1 MSLNVPNRFVRLFHP
16 CVLPMNSS
24 TRSFALACFALWLPS
39 APTAAQG
46 SREQMWPAPTA
57 EDWQKP
63 CLITWQRT
71 YEDAL
76 AESRAT
82 GKPILVCINM
92 DGEIASEH
100 YAGVRYRQ
108 AEIAALYEPYVCVIA
123 SVYRHT
129 PRDHD
134 DDGRRIPCPRFGSVT
149 CGEHIAIEP
158 GLFQKFMDGKRIA
171 PRHIGVQQGQEEAY
185 DVYYAFDTDS
195 VFAAIADGVTRHA
208 ADPSAPVRSDRS
220 IVERMT
226 SRDSRDQTAVEDAYR
241 EGDKTERRRLLLA
254 AQNGEH
260 EVPVDMLRLAI
271 FGLDP
276 ELGQLARQALAR
288 TRSPGSID
296 LILEALRVPMPS
308 SEREA
313 LIGAL
318 DRIGESSIR
327 ARTLA
332 VVHRGLAAQPSSVDA
347 EAWTQAL
354 SRPDLDSAGR
364 AALQGERLQSQS
376 RILAGDDPQAH
387 VELAEAMLDQAL
399 GSFDPLDRGAAEDR
413 EVRALLQDAHDI
425 ALRAEELGARG
436 WQVDA
441 AIGLSAY
448 HQGQFDQALE
458 RAARAVP
465 KMTPG
470 AGGTAAFAMLKLFA
484 RTHWRQI
491 ARAIRLNRPWD
502 PEQLAD
508 VHAAFTALG
517 QHPLCTDS
525 ELVLHYD
532 ILNWL
537 GAPGE
542 AVRVLD
548 EALERFPESWD
559 LHDRLRTRIFKERGK
574 DGLEAVYEELLRR
587 EDASTNLEWFAG
599 YASLVAAEFYRRSG
613 HPEQAL
619 AAYERGI
626 AHYERSVET
635 QPESRTSADHYVAL
649 AIAGRARIAYEA
661 GDDRQA
667 LEAILASFD
676 RAPEAAATPDGL
688 GLSPVSTAQMLLAR
702 LSEKRQTDAALRLKG
717 ALDDLAPELLELPAF
732 ERGGPPR

>member
-1 MSLNVPNRFVRLFHP
+1 
-16 CVLPMNSS
+16 
-24 TRSFALACFALWLPS
+24 
-39 APTAAQG
+39 
-46 SREQMWPAPTA
+46 
-57 EDWQKP
+57 
-63 CLITWQRT
+63 
-71 YEDAL
+71 
-76 AESRAT
+76 
-82 GKPILVCINM
+82 
-92 DGEIASEH
+92 
-100 YAGVRYRQ
+100 
-108 AEIAALYEPYVCVIA
+108 
-123 SVYRHT
+123 
-129 PRDHD
+129 
-134 DDGRRIPCPRFGSVT
+134 
-149 CGEHIAIEP
+149 
-158 GLFQKFMDGKRIA
+158 
-171 PRHIGVQQGQEEAY
+171 
-185 DVYYAFDTDS
+185 
-195 VFAAIADGVTRHA
+195 
-208 ADPSAPVRSDRS
+208 
-220 IVERMT
+220 
-226 SRDSRDQTAVEDAYR
+226 
-241 EGDKTERRRLLLA
+241 
-254 AQNGEH
+254 
-260 EVPVDMLRLAI
+260 
-271 FGLDP
+271 
-276 ELGQLARQALAR
+276 
-288 TRSPGSID
+288 
-296 LILEALRVPMPS
+296 
-308 SEREA
+308 
-313 LIGAL
+313 
-318 DRIGESSIR
+318 
-327 ARTLA
+327 
-332 VVHRGLAAQPSSVDA
+332 
-347 EAWTQAL
+347 
-354 SRPDLDSAGR
+354 
-364 AALQGERLQSQS
+364 
-376 RILAGDDPQAH
+376 
-387 VELAEAMLDQAL
+387 
-399 GSFDPLDRGAAEDR
+399 
-413 EVRALLQDAHDI
+413 
-425 ALRAEELGARG
+425 
-436 WQVDA
+436 
-441 AIGLSAY
+441 
-448 HQGQFDQALE
+448 
-458 RAARAVP
+458 
-465 KMTPG
+465 
-470 AGGTAAFAMLKLFA
+470 LKLFA

-626 AHYERSVET
+626 AHYERSIET
-635 QPESRTSADHYVAL
+635 QPESRFSADHYVAL

-717 ALDDLAPELLELPAF
+717 ALDGLAPELLELPAF